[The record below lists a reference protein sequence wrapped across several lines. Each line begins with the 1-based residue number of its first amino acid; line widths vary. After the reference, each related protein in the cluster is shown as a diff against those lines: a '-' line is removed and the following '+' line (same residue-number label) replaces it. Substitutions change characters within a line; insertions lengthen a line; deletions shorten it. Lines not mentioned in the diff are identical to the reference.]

1 MEISVGRF
9 YGRRRHSVS
18 WYEACMWW
26 PLPTTNPP
34 LPFTLY
40 DFLSDIC
47 LTMYLI
53 AETLLLFTGRLMAA
67 LAPPAPPR
75 EGGIPG
81 HRHIPSGATPNL
93 LLPW

>member
-1 MEISVGRF
+1 MAVGDIASR
-9 YGRRRHSVS
+9 GTRH
-18 WYEACMWW
+18 ACGGHFL
-26 PLPTTNPP
+26 PLTL
-34 LPFTLY
+34 LPFTPPFILY
-40 DFLSDIC
+40 DFLSDIS
-47 LTMYLI
+47 LIIYLI
-53 AETLLLFTGRLMAA
+53 AETLLPFTGRLMAA